1 MCLDAVSVDRS
12 ICLSR
17 FDYMSYLPLILL
29 VILVLIIAAV
39 IVTLSSFI
47 GRKKTSP
54 SKLASYECGV
64 PLNGSA
70 RKNFSVK
77 FYLIAILFILFDVEI
92 IYLYPWAVVYSDLQV
107 FGAVSMGVF
116 FLLLVIG
123 FLYEWKRGALEWD

>member
-1 MCLDAVSVDRS
+1 
-12 ICLSR
+12 
-17 FDYMSYLPLILL
+17 MSYLPLILL
-29 VILVLIIAAV
+29 VVLVLIVAAA

-47 GRKKTSP
+47 GRKKTSA
-54 SKLASYECGV
+54 SKLAPYECGV
-64 PLNGSA
+64 PLKDSA

-92 IYLYPWAVVYSDLQV
+92 IYLYPWAVVYGDLQV
-107 FGAVSMGVF
+107 FGAAAMGVF